1 MEAVF
6 FLMLFLG
13 EVCLCERVY
22 VPSVFRD
29 LLERINN
36 KRVKQSQRLAVCFIV
51 KFLPYVFVPAGR
63 SCFWLPKLI
72 GLIVHPVNQKM
83 QIGDHQ
89 CVIIGQFCDF
99 FFFHFWWDFYL
110 HVYGQRRAVEFH
122 RYLAVHDSPVALASL
137 MAPSQDIIQHRLH
150 SINVL
155 SSMCCSPGLGFYMQ
169 HTKMSLIFRGFSGI
183 HICYSF
189 NWVTITSLLDSS
201 WCDMV

>member
-63 SCFWLPKLI
+63 SCF
-72 GLIVHPVNQKM
+72 
-83 QIGDHQ
+83 
-89 CVIIGQFCDF
+89 
-99 FFFHFWWDFYL
+99 
-110 HVYGQRRAVEFH
+110 
-122 RYLAVHDSPVALASL
+122 
-137 MAPSQDIIQHRLH
+137 
-150 SINVL
+150 
-155 SSMCCSPGLGFYMQ
+155 
-169 HTKMSLIFRGFSGI
+169 
-183 HICYSF
+183 
-189 NWVTITSLLDSS
+189 
-201 WCDMV
+201 

>member
-1 MEAVF
+1 
-6 FLMLFLG
+6 MLFLG
-13 EVCLCERVY
+13 EVWSYERVY
-22 VPSVFRD
+22 VHSVFRD

-63 SCFWLPKLI
+63 SCFWLPKLT
-72 GLIVHPVNQKM
+72 GLIVQPVNQKM

-99 FFFHFWWDFYL
+99 FTFIVRLFACLCPEGGSRVPPLSGSPW
-110 HVYGQRRAVEFH
+110 Q
-122 RYLAVHDSPVALASL
+122 PVALARQPRGSVARHNSTQTSFYKCAFL
-137 MAPSQDIIQHRLH
+137 
-150 SINVL
+150 NVL
-155 SSMCCSPGLGFYMQ
+155 FSSLGFYMQ
-169 HTKMSLIFRGFSGI
+169 HTKMSLIFRGFSGK

-189 NWVTITSLLDSS
+189 NWVTITSLSDSS

>member
-1 MEAVF
+1 
-6 FLMLFLG
+6 MLFLG

-72 GLIVHPVNQKM
+72 GLIVQPVNQKM

-99 FFFHFWWDFYL
+99 SFLVRFLFACLWPEEGSRVPPLSARQW
-110 HVYGQRRAVEFH
+110 Q
-122 RYLAVHDSPVALASL
+122 PVALASL
-137 MAPSQDIIQHRLH
+137 VAPSQDIIQHRLH

-155 SSMCCSPGLGFYMQ
+155 SSMCCSPA
-169 HTKMSLIFRGFSGI
+169 
-183 HICYSF
+183 
-189 NWVTITSLLDSS
+189 
-201 WCDMV
+201 